1 MGGSKMVP
9 VMSSG
14 AKMPRPF
21 SWSSMIERTE
31 DKEARLT
38 VQCKIPK
45 NSFQQTPHITYP
57 RTPSLW
63 RTYVPDSCF
72 IQPRIVE
79 QPDPATLKKQCMYRK
94 KLEKEKTKAMK
105 KKSDFSL
112 FKFVKSA
119 KIKQKERYIWEEK
132 LEPERLKVLIKYL
145 ASPVELEQIY
155 AAQALGHLRI
165 AEESV
170 ISALYNTLQESN
182 SPSLQYEAAR
192 SLALLGCLE
201 TSVVKLL
208 IRHLKE
214 VSLNRREDI
223 LAAFKV
229 SLQAWSLMPPFE
241 RYCIGSQNS
250 LIRNLQRLVNLQ
262 DPLDNISFD
271 AALCLGYL
279 DQSSSLAQKTMLM
292 CLTQKDWK
300 KKIQALVMLIKHMGI
315 IDAEII
321 KSIIDQLQHSPVYK
335 HRADSAKLLAAIGLN
350 TIQEEDMEEAVFN
363 VLLVKL
369 SEEPFLVVR
378 QSVALAIEKL
388 KMKKRVWEIME
399 KNLKDQNAE
408 IRKQAVIALGVLG
421 LRQKSVFFVMLEML
435 ELDTSMDVRIQVIRA
450 FSTLGMNNIYV
461 RKSLR
466 SKEQTAGILA
476 RECTK
481 ALKVLDK
488 ISMARKQS
496 VIQSYRIY

>member
-9 VMSSG
+9 EMTFG
-14 AKMPRPF
+14 AKMPRPL
-21 SWSSMIERTE
+21 SWSSMIERAE
-31 DKEARLT
+31 DKEIAQVST
-38 VQCKIPK
+38 YSQNKKGYCITP
-45 NSFQQTPHITYP
+45 SFTGSGCGKTPHITYP

-63 RTYVPDSCF
+63 RTYVPEPCF

-79 QPDPATLKKQCMYRK
+79 QPHPATLKKQCMYRK

-112 FKFVKSA
+112 SKFVKSA
-119 KIKQKERYIWEEK
+119 KIKQKENYIWEEK
-132 LEPERLKVLIKYL
+132 LEPERLKVLIKHL

-155 AAQALGHLRI
+155 AAQLGILVSYRTYF
-165 AEESV
+165 SY
-170 ISALYNTLQESN
+170 SSGT
-182 SPSLQYEAAR
+182 
-192 SLALLGCLE
+192 GCLE
-201 TSVVKLL
+201 TSVMKVL

-214 VSLNRREDI
+214 VTLNRREDI
-223 LAAFKV
+223 LAALKV
-229 SLQAWSLMPPFE
+229 SLQAWSHMPIFE
-241 RYCIGSQNS
+241 IIAISKTTVFPQRYCIGSQNS

-271 AALCLGYL
+271 AAICLGYL
-279 DQSSSLAQKTMLM
+279 DKSSLLAQNTMLM

-300 KKIQALVMLIKHMGI
+300 KKIQALVMLIKHMEI
-315 IDAEII
+315 MDAEII
-321 KSIIDQLQHSPVYK
+321 HSILDQLQHSPVYK
-335 HRADSAKLLAAIGLN
+335 HRADSAKLLATVELN
-350 TIQEEDMEEAVFN
+350 IIQEEDMEETVFN

-399 KNLKDQNAE
+399 KKLKDENAE
-408 IRKQAVIALGVLG
+408 IRKQAVIAL
-421 LRQKSVFFVMLEML
+421 KSVFFTMLEML
-435 ELDTSMDVRIQVIRA
+435 ELDTSVDVRIQVIRA
-450 FSTLGMNNIYV
+450 FSNLGMNNTYV

-466 SKEQTAGILA
+466 NKEQAEGILA

-488 ISMARKQS
+488 IYMARKES
-496 VIQSYRIY
+496 VIKSYRIH